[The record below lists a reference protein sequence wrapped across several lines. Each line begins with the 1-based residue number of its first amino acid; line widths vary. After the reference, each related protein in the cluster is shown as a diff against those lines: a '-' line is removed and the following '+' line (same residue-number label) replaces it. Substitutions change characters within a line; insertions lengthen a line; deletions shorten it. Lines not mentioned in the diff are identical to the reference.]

1 MWGEHIPKIGWLGD
15 IGIEETPGHKKRLEM
30 GNA

>member
-1 MWGEHIPKIGWLGD
+1 MWSEHIPKIGWLGD
-15 IGIEETPGHKKRLEM
+15 IRIEKTLGHKKRLEM